1 MARQKRETA
10 LNHAAP
16 APNQLSA
23 AEYAATAG
31 ARAVR
36 TAGKEGVRRKVSFAS
51 VSFEAEFWNEAWGG
65 KWCEGAKITLK
76 QGKKG
81 GKAIIEWH
89 NDQVATLRI
98 SVRRQFLSWVK
109 IKKTL
114 KRLTLRETSLICIT
128 QKSLDPTT
136 IENYQIGSIPHSR
149 LSTRSLSRETST
161 FRSRALESA

>member
-89 NDQVATLRI
+89 NDQVAILRI

-109 IKKTL
+109 IKKP
-114 KRLTLRETSLICIT
+114 EEIN
-128 QKSLDPTT
+128 
-136 IENYQIGSIPHSR
+136 IEGN
-149 LSTRSLSRETST
+149 
-161 FRSRALESA
+161 

>member
-1 MARQKRETA
+1 MKRTGTTA
-10 LNHAAP
+10 ASL
-16 APNQLSA
+16 LSAGNSAITSLRASGIRRSSTAA

-89 NDQVATLRI
+89 NDQVAILRI

-109 IKKTL
+109 IKKT
-114 KRLTLRETSLICIT
+114 
-128 QKSLDPTT
+128 
-136 IENYQIGSIPHSR
+136 
-149 LSTRSLSRETST
+149 
-161 FRSRALESA
+161 